1 VTGVLALADG
11 SALSCNVSPQN
22 GCSLIA
28 KRLRYGSVR
37 FDLPEQSDQGVDVDS
52 RERSICFG

>member
-1 VTGVLALADG
+1 
-11 SALSCNVSPQN
+11 
-22 GCSLIA
+22 LIA